1 LQIFFEL
8 QKKTNAEDGSKSIAA
23 LWTTEGRSDTDD
35 KIDSIGDKVEHA
47 VNFVASLYAAL

>member
-1 LQIFFEL
+1 LKIVL
-8 QKKTNAEDGSKSIAA
+8 NYGKKTNADGSKSIAA
-23 LWTTEGRSDTDD
+23 LRTTEGRAETGD